1 MPLSFNT
8 SSMLNS
14 PLENISFHE
23 VKGRNSLQNDNK
35 DKPGRDV
42 SSKNRSDIFFPL
54 HVLQTSLTYNHRLDS
69 TPRRIFSLALLSFGF
84 FCVWCVCLLV
94 CF

>member
-8 SSMLNS
+8 SSMLNF
-14 PLENISFHE
+14 PLENIRFHA
-23 VKGRNSLQNDNK
+23 VKGRNSPQNDNK
-35 DKPGRDV
+35 NKPGRDV

-69 TPRRIFSLALLSFGF
+69 TPRRIFSLAVLF
-84 FCVWCVCLLV
+84 FFSVCVFCLFA